1 MRDIIQILRLN
12 QEDRSIREIAR
23 IVNVSRTTVGET
35 VRRANLGAPTEFGK
49 SSTLRIFPDRPTIF
63 SGRSQRPSATPSP
76 AKVPPCRPRLNH
88 GLASATTG
96 KGHFN
101 VGAAAD
107 IRPHRCGRQPQA

>member
-12 QEDRSIREIAR
+12 QDDRSIREIAR
-23 IVNVSRTTVGET
+23 IVNVSRTTVGEN

-49 SSTLRIFPDRPTIF
+49 NSTLRIFPDRPTIF
-63 SGRSQRPSATPSP
+63 TGRSQRPSATPSP
-76 AKVPPCRPRLNH
+76 AKVPPCRPRC
-88 GLASATTG
+88 
-96 KGHFN
+96 HFN